1 MAFHK
6 IHVVIWFINQNII
19 ISPMLWGFRC
29 PSCWWQKR
37 GHDPTMQASATL
49 RILWM
54 ISSTAAWK
62 MGSPAL
68 RFNLQAISSPSN
80 SSASKQDSGFHI
92 MVYHGLLPF
101 KEWNLDTSI
110 TSVLQNCVT
119 WCNMSTCITKMY
131 QPCGNFET
139 QIWLLW
145 DHHNLLYNF
154 LVIWFPH
161 CCQAMPKGPTSMPL
175 TTSAS
180 TPETNPGLSP
190 EKVNELA
197 LLVKQS
203 KSREAGQTIFALKI
217 WYIWCISI
225 IHT

>member
-1 MAFHK
+1 
-6 IHVVIWFINQNII
+6 
-19 ISPMLWGFRC
+19 MLWGFRC

-68 RFNLQAISSPSN
+68 RFNLQAIASPSN
-80 SSASKQDSGFHI
+80 SSASKQDSSFHI
-92 MVYHGLLPF
+92 MGYHGLLPF
-101 KEWNLDTSI
+101 KEWNLDKSI

-161 CCQAMPKGPTSMPL
+161 CCQAIKGTHLDAFDNFGIDSWDEPRTI
-175 TTSAS
+175 TREGQWAGFVG
-180 TPETNPGLSP
+180 ETVQEQRGWSNHFC
-190 EKVNELA
+190 
-197 LLVKQS
+197 
-203 KSREAGQTIFALKI
+203 T
-217 WYIWCISI
+217 
-225 IHT
+225 